1 MIVVKQK
8 PLEDIIKALGD
19 SKKIL
24 IVGCDG
30 CAAIHQ
36 AGGIKQAE
44 VLRGLI
50 KMAKK
55 IKENVEVEVETGTVL
70 RQCDRE
76 VVIKSLSSAVEGYDA
91 VLSMA
96 CGAGV
101 QTLAEVFPDRYV
113 VPANDTMFIGVQDF
127 AQRKLSELCQACGD
141 CILHETGGICPI
153 TRCAK
158 SLLNGP
164 CGGQAGGKCEVG
176 GWKKD
181 CAWVLVYNRLKET
194 GRLDL
199 FLRFR
204 PPRNHRVSQSPRE
217 VTLPEA
223 AKTKEA
229 GGETR

>member
-8 PLEDIIKALGD
+8 PLEEILKALGE

-24 IVGCDG
+24 IIGCDG

-36 AGGIKQAE
+36 AGGVKQAE
-44 VLRGLI
+44 VLGNLI
-50 KMAKK
+50 EMAKR

-76 VVIKSLSSAVEGYDA
+76 IVVKSLSQVVKDYDT

-101 QTLAEVFPDRYV
+101 QTLAEVFQDKYV
-113 VPANDTMFIGVQDF
+113 VPANNTMFIGMQDF
-127 AQRKLSELCQACGD
+127 EQQKLSELCKACGD

-158 SLLNGP
+158 GLLNGP

-176 GWKKD
+176 GWKND
-181 CAWVLVYNRLKET
+181 CAWVLIYNRLKEK

-199 FLRFR
+199 FLKFR
-204 PPRNHRVSQSPRE
+204 PPRDYRVSQSPRE
-217 VTLPEA
+217 TFLVEA
-223 AKTKEA
+223 VKAEEK
-229 GGETR
+229 GGKA